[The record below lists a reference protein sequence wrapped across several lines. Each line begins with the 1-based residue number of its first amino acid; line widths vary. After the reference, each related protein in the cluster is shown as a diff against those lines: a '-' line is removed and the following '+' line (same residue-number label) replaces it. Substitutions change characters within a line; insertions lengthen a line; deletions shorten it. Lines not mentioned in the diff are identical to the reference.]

1 MLDDK
6 EWMIEKIE
14 GIKDH
19 HEVMTVSRY
28 AEENRYLPSS
38 VTPMAGYYS
47 FGVTPYIKE
56 IADCMSLSSPV
67 RIVAIQKGVQ
77 VGMTV
82 GLLENT
88 ILYCIGHVKT
98 APVMALTADSEIA
111 KLRIDQYV
119 MPMLEHSGMSNLIQ
133 SNEGEKGS
141 RKTGK
146 TKDKISFQGGGMLLP
161 FGANNAAK
169 LRSFSIQ
176 FLLIDEPDGF
186 KTNLGKDGDPVKLA
200 FDRTAAYA
208 QSRKICLLSTP
219 TIKGQ
224 SKIEDHYLLGD
235 QRKFMVPCK
244 HCDFPQELE
253 WDKVDQVTGEVYGL
267 TFNHDDG
274 VLDVDSVRYICK
286 NCGGEHKNADKQ
298 RMLKLGKWKPTATP
312 KEPNRRSYHISGLY
326 SPVGFKSWEDVVIEW
341 FDCWDVVRNQ
351 AKSVEKLQVFMNNNL
366 GKTFRKENDKLKLTT
381 MFGHRRTEYRFGE
394 IPNHLAERS
403 CDSEIMLLTCA
414 VDVHK
419 GNLAVA
425 VFGWTRQHRA
435 FLIDYWRLEG
445 DCESLDSDPWMKL
458 KDIIYNKVY
467 IADDGKKYR
476 IQLTLIDSGYMQ
488 HNVLEFCYNT
498 DGTIPIKGIPDAQ
511 KGATFSEFK
520 QVETKMGIPAFNIN
534 VNFYKDRWYPSLKR
548 PWIESGK
555 QQEFCFNVPS
565 DVTEKQLKE
574 LTVETKVEDINPVTN
589 ALKGFKWHRPSG
601 SDNELWDLVNYNNA
615 AIDILAWDILV
626 RQGERESVNWLEFWE
641 FCASGAN
648 GQPYFYEQ

>member
-1 MLDDK
+1 MDDK
-6 EWMIEKIE
+6 DWLIEQVSQ
-14 GIKDH
+14 IKDH
-19 HEVMTVSRY
+19 HEVMSVSRY

-67 RIVAIQKGVQ
+67 RIVSIMKGVQ
-77 VGMTV
+77 IGMTV

-88 ILYCIGHVKT
+88 ILYCVGHVKT

-119 MPMLEHSGMSNLIQ
+119 MPMLEQSGMAHLIQ

-146 TKDKISFQGGGMLLP
+146 TKDKITFQGGGMLLP

-186 KTNLGKDGDPVKLA
+186 KTTLGKDGDPVKLA

-235 QRKFMVPCK
+235 QRKYMVPCK
-244 HCDFPQELE
+244 HCNFPQELE
-253 WDKVDQVTGEVYGL
+253 WNKVNKETGKVYGL
-267 TFNHDDG
+267 TFNHDNG
-274 VLDVDSVRYICK
+274 VLDIDSVRYVCK
-286 NCGGEHKNADKQ
+286 NCGGEHRNADKQ
-298 RMLKLGKWKPTATP
+298 RMLKLGKWKPTAVA
-312 KEPNRRSYHISGLY
+312 KEPNRRSYHIAGLY
-326 SPVGFKSWEDVVIEW
+326 SPVGFKSWEDICIEW
-341 FDCWDVVRNQ
+341 FDCWDVARNQ
-351 AKSVEKLQVFMNNNL
+351 VKNVAKLQVWQNNNL

-381 MFGHRRTEYRFGE
+381 MYGHRRTEYRFGE
-394 IPNHLAERS
+394 IPNYLSDRS

-425 VFGWTRQHRA
+425 VFGWTVQHRA

-445 DCESLDSDPWMKL
+445 DVLEPWSQPW
-458 KDIIYNKVY
+458 KDLNELITHKRY
-467 IADDGKKYR
+467 IADDGKKYG
-476 IQLTLIDSGYMQ
+476 ISLTVIDSGYAQ
-488 HNVLEFCYNT
+488 HQVLEFCSET

-511 KGATFSEFK
+511 RGATFAEFK
-520 QVETKMGIPAFNIN
+520 MVETKLGISAFNVN
-534 VNFYKDRWYPSLKR
+534 VGFYKDRWYSSLKR
-548 PWIESGK
+548 PWLESDRMH
-555 QQEFCFNVPS
+555 EYCFNTPS
-565 DVTEKQLKE
+565 DVKEEQLKE
-574 LTVETKVEDINPVTN
+574 LTAETRVEDKNEVTG
-589 ALKGFKWHRPSG
+589 ALRGFKWHRPSG
-601 SDNELWDLVNYNNA
+601 RDNELWDLLGYNNA
-615 AIDILAWDILV
+615 AIDILAWDLIV
-626 RQGERESVNWLEFWE
+626 RQGERDQVNWLEFWD
-641 FCASGAN
+641 FCRTGDN
-648 GQPYFYEQ
+648 GKPYFYEQ